1 MTAFGLELHTGLL
14 NALASEFSTAWS
26 DRSHAAW
33 QAAFLNQHPGVTNR
47 VKVEI
52 KLPNGDLTWVNI
64 GDEGNLETRTA
75 GVGRV
80 EFRKQ
85 TSADS

>member
-26 DRSHAAW
+26 DRSYAAW
-33 QAAFLNQHPGVTNR
+33 QAAFLNQRRGVTNR

-64 GDEGNLETRTA
+64 GDEGNFETTGQQA
-75 GVGRV
+75 WV
-80 EFRKQ
+80 E
-85 TSADS
+85 SNS